1 MEKEIFKHQGECEAA
16 KGLPVG
22 TLRKAKKLGSP
33 GFYTNG
39 RVDWSAVSVW
49 LKENQQLMTDAQD
62 DVSLAA
68 LRAEGLKLDN
78 ALKKIELGKAEGKY
92 VERISVLKLIR
103 FAAAAQKNLLT
114 QKLQNELPSLLV
126 GKSVAEITTE
136 LEKVV
141 QEICIIM
148 QGVKL

>member
-1 MEKEIFKHQGECEAA
+1 MQSSI
-16 KGLPVG
+16 
-22 TLRKAKKLGSP
+22 GSP
-33 GFYTNG
+33 GFYSNG
-39 RVDWSAVSVW
+39 RVDWSAVSEW
-49 LKENQQLMTDAQD
+49 LKENQQSLTGVTDEL
-62 DVSLAA
+62 SLAE

-92 VERISVLKLIR
+92 VERISVFKLIR
-103 FAAAAQKNLLT
+103 FAASAQKNLLT

-141 QEICIIM
+141 QEVCVIM
-148 QGVKL
+148 